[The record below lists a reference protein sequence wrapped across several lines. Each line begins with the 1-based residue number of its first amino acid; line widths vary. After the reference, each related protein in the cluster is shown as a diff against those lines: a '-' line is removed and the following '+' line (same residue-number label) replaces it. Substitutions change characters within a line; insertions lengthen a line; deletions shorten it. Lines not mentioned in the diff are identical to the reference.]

1 MKINNKKIL
10 IIIGGGI
17 SAYKSLDLIRFLKKD
32 GFEIKTVLTKGGK
45 QFVTPLSLVSLSGGK
60 VYENLFDKQNEAEI
74 DHISLSRWADLIL
87 VVPSTANLISKLSHG
102 KAEDLASTIMLASNK
117 DIILVP
123 AMNVRMWGHKATQEN
138 CKKLLT
144 YGYKFI
150 GPTEG
155 QMACGEFGKGKMLSP
170 KKIFKEIKDYFYK
183 RDIVKNKKFK
193 ALVTTGPTREYLD
206 PVRFISN
213 ESSGKQGYEIALALK
228 RMGVKT
234 TLIAGPSNLQ
244 VEKGLKI
251 IRVKTSDEM
260 FSAVKKNLPVDVAV
274 CTAAVS
280 DFKPSKFQRNKMKK
294 KQAKQKIDLN
304 ETIDILDYLGKNNQF
319 RPRLVIGFSAET
331 EKLLQNSKSK
341 LKAKNADW
349 IIANDVSKKDIGFN
363 KDYNAVTIIR
373 SDGQI
378 SQIKKN
384 KKSFIASII
393 SGEIIKKL
401 LINDKS
407 LN

>member
-1 MKINNKKIL
+1 MSIKNKKIL
-10 IIIGGGI
+10 IVIGGGI
-17 SAYKSLDLIRFLKKD
+17 SAYKSLDLIRFLKKHS
-32 GFEIKTVLTKGGK
+32 FEIKTVLTKSGG

-60 VYENLFDKQNEAEI
+60 VYENLFDKENESEI
-74 DHISLSRWADLIL
+74 DHIALSRWADLIL
-87 VVPSTANLISKLSHG
+87 VVPATANLISKLSQG
-102 KAEDLASTIMLASNK
+102 KADDLASTIILASNK

-123 AMNVRMWGHKATQEN
+123 AMNVRMWSHKATQEN
-138 CKKLLT
+138 CKKLIT
-144 YGYKFI
+144 YGYKFL

-170 KKIFKEIKDYFYK
+170 KKIFKEIKDYFFK
-183 RDIVKNKKFK
+183 RDIVKNKKLK
-193 ALVTTGPTREYLD
+193 ALVTAGPTREYLD

-234 TLIAGPSNLQ
+234 TLIVGPSSIQ
-244 VEKGLKI
+244 VEKGLRI
-251 IRVKTSDEM
+251 IKVKTSNEM
-260 FSAVKKNLPVDVAV
+260 FNAVKKCLPVDVAV
-274 CTAAVS
+274 CAAAVS
-280 DFKPSKFQRNKMKK
+280 DFKPSTFQKNKIKK
-294 KQAKQKIDLN
+294 DKTKESIDLDG
-304 ETIDILDYLGKNNQF
+304 TIDILNYIGKNNQH
-319 RPRLVIGFSAET
+319 RPKLVVGFSAET
-331 EKLLQNSKSK
+331 EKLLYNSKMK
-341 LKAKNADW
+341 LKNKNADW

-373 SDGQI
+373 SDGKI